1 MNRGK
6 VKWFNTKRGFGCI
19 TSDEGRDIFVHYTGL
34 NMTGYKKLRIN
45 DEVEYDVAENERG
58 PLAVN
63 VTKIA

>member
-1 MNRGK
+1 MSKGK

-19 TSDEGRDIFVHYTGL
+19 TSDEGNDIFVHYTGL
-34 NMTGYKKLRIN
+34 NMTGYKKLRTN
-45 DEVEYDVAENERG
+45 DKVEYDIAENERG